1 MTADESFDLHIDTR
15 LVRRQLAVIDLALV
29 LYLHDGMRRQGAMT
43 ALQARRW
50 LGMPRGARTTINR
63 ILDRYCV
70 RIAPDGVTQLQV
82 KWSLQPLDRGE
93 EHVEQQHEA
102 AAGEEVHHGN
112 LTIHHSRS

>member
-1 MTADESFDLHIDTR
+1 MTADESFDLHIETR
-15 LVRRQLAVIDLALV
+15 LVRRQLAVIDLALT

-70 RIAPDGVTQLQV
+70 RLEPDGVTHRQV
-82 KWSLQPLDRGE
+82 RWVVPDLRP
-93 EHVEQQHEA
+93 
-102 AAGEEVHHGN
+102 
-112 LTIHHSRS
+112 